1 MEYLRAIGRKA
12 IGDFARLLSNP
23 GVTGLLVET
32 EPLLLRL
39 WRIRT
44 TMTRADW
51 EAFDAWLA
59 RADLY
64 WRERQGLPFGLG
76 YDTLRDFPD
85 VMPSHRVLP
94 CDPDWSCRT
103 FDEFRRHDRGRTQ
116 GHSGPGVVFTVLY
129 EPSIPVAA
137 FDELAST
144 ASEVPWRTRFAS
156 RPIASANAG
165 PRMHHSLVIG
175 GISVGAHGRQVNGT
189 LGGVLV
195 IDGTSYAVT
204 CGHIIDASS
213 QAVQPSVPDGGSMV
227 IGTCVC
233 STDGSLTEP
242 NKHCCSVGAANTV
255 DAALVEIDVTASTS
269 VRSVGPVH
277 ATVPLRDIAEGE
289 IVRVS
294 ARSGT
299 HSLEIGAL
307 ALLRSVQIRDTAYCF
322 QDLMELRRPGTHW
335 AQKGTIDY
343 PTKSGDSG
351 AWVLRPEASANR
363 WLGMVTASDGPSS
376 YAQFAET
383 VEAWANAAVPV
394 P

>member
-1 MEYLRAIGRKA
+1 MEHLRAIGGKA
-12 IGDFARLLSNP
+12 IGDFARLLSAP

-39 WRIRT
+39 WRIHT

-76 YDTLRDFPD
+76 YETLRDFPD
-85 VMPSHRVLP
+85 VMPSHRALP
-94 CDPDWSCRT
+94 CDPEWSCRT

-129 EPSIPVAA
+129 EPSMPVAA
-137 FDELAST
+137 FDALAT
-144 ASEVPWRTRFAS
+144 EANTVPWRTRFAA

-165 PRMHHSLVIG
+165 PRIHHSPVVG
-175 GISVGAHGRQVNGT
+175 GVSVGAQGRQANGT
-189 LGGVLV
+189 LGGILV
-195 IDGTSYAVT
+195 IDGTSYAIT
-204 CGHIIDASS
+204 CGHVIDAPSH
-213 QAVQPSVPDGGSMV
+213 AVQPSEPDGGSTV

-233 STDGSLTEP
+233 STDGSLTDSGTQS
-242 NKHCCSVGAANTV
+242 CAIGAANTV
-255 DAALVEIDVTASTS
+255 DAALVEVDVTASTS
-269 VRSVGPVH
+269 VRNVGPVV

-299 HSLEIGAL
+299 RSLEIGAL
-307 ALLRSVQIRDTAYCF
+307 ALRRSIKIRDTAYWF
-322 QDLMELRRPGTHW
+322 QDLMELRHPGVHW
-335 AQKGTIDY
+335 AQKGTIEH

-351 AWVLRPEASANR
+351 AWALRPEGGANS
-363 WLGMVTASDGPSS
+363 WVGMVTAGDGPSG

-383 VEAWANAAVPV
+383 VEAWANAVVPTL
-394 P
+394 